1 MKKRLRRPSSP
12 ILKCKDKAFLV
23 SFYDLSQK
31 IFIQV
36 KIGIC
41 WLQYLGSVLMREAKE
56 RGNKLKNN
64 MKIREKGATPE
75 TLEDETGLKLLL
87 KTRLDPKN

>member
-1 MKKRLRRPSSP
+1 MR
-12 ILKCKDKAFLV
+12 D
-23 SFYDLSQK
+23 
-31 IFIQV
+31 
-36 KIGIC
+36 
-41 WLQYLGSVLMREAKE
+41 MREAKE

-64 MKIREKGATPE
+64 LKIREKGPNPE

>member
-1 MKKRLRRPSSP
+1 
-12 ILKCKDKAFLV
+12 
-23 SFYDLSQK
+23 
-31 IFIQV
+31 
-36 KIGIC
+36 
-41 WLQYLGSVLMREAKE
+41 MREAKE